1 MRKIIKMNFSDIQL
15 NESIQ
20 KSLVDLDFINP
31 TPIQI
36 KAIPFLLEST
46 QDLISLAQTG
56 TGKTAAFGLPII
68 NKINTKKKNT
78 QSIILCPTRELCLQI
93 TKDLKSYSKY
103 IKELRITPIYGG
115 SDIRKQMRELKIG
128 SQIVVGT
135 PGRVL
140 DLLNKKKLELKN
152 IEIVVLDEADEML
165 NMGFKEDI
173 DLILEGTNKNKQ
185 ILLFS
190 ATMPKE
196 VLKISKNYM
205 NKPKKIEVDSKNE
218 GAKDIEHNYY
228 LVMNLKD
235 KYQVLRRICDMNPNI
250 YGIVFCRT
258 RRECKDISSK
268 LMQDGYN
275 ADSLNGD
282 LSQPQR
288 DHVMNR
294 FRKKQIHLLVATDV
308 AARGIDVNDL
318 SHIINYNLPDENQ
331 IYIHRSGRTGRAGK
345 KGISIIIG
353 SVREK
358 RKILS
363 IQKTINKEITKKEI
377 PKGKD
382 ICEVQLMNLI
392 DRIINSDVTSDI
404 EQFIPSIMEKVSH
417 LNRED
422 LLKQLVS
429 LEFSRFLSFYNN
441 VSDINSDEK
450 IRNSNKGKAEK
461 GFSRFFINLGKKH
474 DLQPQNLLGLI
485 NEHTNNKDIA
495 IGKIDIMT
503 GFSFFETPIKY
514 EKEILT
520 ALEKFTWNNYR
531 CGVEL
536 SKAISGTSERKE
548 SKFKSSRN
556 GFKGNRG
563 KAKGSFKKSFKSQ
576 KSYKRKNK

>member
-1 MRKIIKMNFSDIQL
+1 MNFSDINL

-20 KSLVDLDFINP
+20 KSLIDLNFINP

-36 KAIPFLLEST
+36 QTIPFLLESN

-68 NKINTKKKNT
+68 NNINTKKKNT

-93 TKDLKSYSKY
+93 TKDLKLYSKY

-115 SDIRKQMRELKIG
+115 SDIRKQMRELKMG

-152 IEIVVLDEADEML
+152 IDIVVLDEADEML

-173 DLILEGTNKNKQ
+173 DLILEGTNENKQ

-205 NKPKKIEVDSKNE
+205 KKPKKIQVDSKNE
-218 GAKDIEHNYY
+218 GVKDIEHNYY

-235 KYQVLRRICDMNPNI
+235 RYQVLRRICDINPHI
-250 YGIVFCRT
+250 YGIIFCRT

-268 LMQDGYN
+268 LVQDGYN

-294 FRKKQIHLLVATDV
+294 FRKKHIQLLVATDV
-308 AARGIDVNDL
+308 AARGLDVNDL
-318 SHIINYNLPDENQ
+318 SHIINYNIPDENQ

-353 SVREK
+353 SVRDK

-363 IQKTINKEITKKEI
+363 IQKTINKEIIKKEI

-392 DRIINSDVTSDI
+392 ERIIHSEVNHDI
-404 EQFIPSIMEKVSH
+404 EKFIPSIMEKVSH

-441 VSDINSDEK
+441 VADINSDEK
-450 IRNSNKGKAEK
+450 KRNSNKGKAEK

-474 DLQPQNLLGLI
+474 NLQPQNLIGII
-485 NEHTNNKDIA
+485 NEFTNNKDIS

-503 GFSFFETPIKY
+503 GFSFFEIPTKH
-514 EKEILT
+514 EKEIRT
-520 ALEKFTWNNYR
+520 TLEKFTWNNYK

-536 SKAISGTSERKE
+536 SKAINDDSKRKE
-548 SKFKSSRN
+548 KKYKKSRK
-556 GFKGNRG
+556 GFRGNRS
-563 KAKGSFKKSFKSQ
+563 KSKGSFKKNI
-576 KSYKRKNK
+576 KRKSSRYLVTL

>member
-1 MRKIIKMNFSDIQL
+1 MNFPDINL

-20 KSLVDLDFINP
+20 KSLVDLNFINP

-36 KAIPFLLEST
+36 KAIPFLLESN

-68 NKINTKKKNT
+68 NNINTKKKNT

-93 TKDLKSYSKY
+93 TKDLKLYSKY

-115 SDIRKQMRELKIG
+115 SDIRKQMRELKMG

-173 DLILEGTNKNKQ
+173 DLILEGTNENKQ

-205 NKPKKIEVDSKNE
+205 KKPKKIEVDSKNE
-218 GAKDIEHNYY
+218 GVKDIEHNYY

-235 KYQVLRRICDMNPNI
+235 RYQVLRRICDINPHI
-250 YGIVFCRT
+250 YGIIFCRT

-268 LMQDGYN
+268 LVQDGYN

-294 FRKKQIHLLVATDV
+294 FRKKHIQLLVATDV
-308 AARGIDVNDL
+308 AARGLDVNDL
-318 SHIINYNLPDENQ
+318 SHIINYN
-331 IYIHRSGRTGRAGK
+331 ST
-345 KGISIIIG
+345 
-353 SVREK
+353 
-358 RKILS
+358 
-363 IQKTINKEITKKEI
+363 
-377 PKGKD
+377 
-382 ICEVQLMNLI
+382 
-392 DRIINSDVTSDI
+392 
-404 EQFIPSIMEKVSH
+404 
-417 LNRED
+417 
-422 LLKQLVS
+422 
-429 LEFSRFLSFYNN
+429 
-441 VSDINSDEK
+441 
-450 IRNSNKGKAEK
+450 
-461 GFSRFFINLGKKH
+461 
-474 DLQPQNLLGLI
+474 
-485 NEHTNNKDIA
+485 
-495 IGKIDIMT
+495 
-503 GFSFFETPIKY
+503 
-514 EKEILT
+514 
-520 ALEKFTWNNYR
+520 
-531 CGVEL
+531 
-536 SKAISGTSERKE
+536 
-548 SKFKSSRN
+548 
-556 GFKGNRG
+556 
-563 KAKGSFKKSFKSQ
+563 
-576 KSYKRKNK
+576 

>member
-1 MRKIIKMNFSDIQL
+1 MNFPDINL

-20 KSLVDLDFINP
+20 KSLVDLNFINP

-36 KAIPFLLEST
+36 KAIPFLLESN

-68 NKINTKKKNT
+68 NNINTKKKNT
-78 QSIILCPTRELCLQI
+78 QSIILCPTRELCIQI
-93 TKDLKSYSKY
+93 TKDLKLYSKY

-115 SDIRKQMRELKIG
+115 SDIRKQMRELKMG

-173 DLILEGTNKNKQ
+173 DLILEGTNENKQ

-205 NKPKKIEVDSKNE
+205 KKPKKIEVDSKNE
-218 GAKDIEHNYY
+218 GVKDIEHNCY

-235 KYQVLRRICDMNPNI
+235 RYQVLRRICDINPHI
-250 YGIVFCRT
+250 YGIIFCRT

-268 LMQDGYN
+268 LVQDGYN

-294 FRKKQIHLLVATDV
+294 FRKKHIQLLVATDV
-308 AARGIDVNDL
+308 AARGLDVNDL

-353 SVREK
+353 SVRDK

-363 IQKTINKEITKKEI
+363 IQKTINKEIIKKEI

-392 DRIINSDVTSDI
+392 ERIIHSEVNHDI
-404 EQFIPSIMEKVSH
+404 EKFIPSIMEKVSH

-441 VSDINSDEK
+441 VADINSDEK
-450 IRNSNKGKAEK
+450 KRNSNKGKAEK

-474 DLQPQNLLGLI
+474 NLQAQNLIGII
-485 NEHTNNKDIA
+485 NEFTNNKDIS

-503 GFSFFETPIKY
+503 GFSFFEIPTKH

-520 ALEKFTWNNYR
+520 TLEKFTWNNYK

-536 SKAISGTSERKE
+536 SKAINDDFNRKE
-548 SKFKSSRN
+548 KKYKKSRKE
-556 GFKGNRG
+556 FRGNRS
-563 KAKGSFKKSFKSQ
+563 KSKGSFKKNFKSK
-576 KSYKRKNK
+576 KSYKRRERTFSMK

>member
-1 MRKIIKMNFSDIQL
+1 MNFPDINL

-20 KSLVDLDFINP
+20 KSLVDLNFINP

-36 KAIPFLLEST
+36 KAIPFLLESN

-68 NKINTKKKNT
+68 NNINTKKKNT

-93 TKDLKSYSKY
+93 TKDLKLYSKY

-115 SDIRKQMRELKIG
+115 SDIRKQMRELKMG

-152 IEIVVLDEADEML
+152 IDIVVLDEADEML

-173 DLILEGTNKNKQ
+173 DLILEGTNENKQ

-205 NKPKKIEVDSKNE
+205 KKPKKIEVDSKNE
-218 GAKDIEHNYY
+218 GVKDIEHNYY

-235 KYQVLRRICDMNPNI
+235 RYQVLRRICDINPHI
-250 YGIVFCRT
+250 YGIIFCRT

-268 LMQDGYN
+268 LVQDGYN

-294 FRKKQIHLLVATDV
+294 FRKKHIQLLVATDV
-308 AARGIDVNDL
+308 AARGLDVNDL
-318 SHIINYNLPDENQ
+318 SHIINYTLPDENQ

-353 SVREK
+353 SVRDK

-363 IQKTINKEITKKEI
+363 IQKMINKEIIKKEI

-392 DRIINSDVTSDI
+392 ERIIHSEVNNDI
-404 EQFIPSIMEKVSH
+404 EKFIPSIMEKVSH

-441 VSDINSDEK
+441 VADINSDEK
-450 IRNSNKGKAEK
+450 KRNSNKGKAEK

-474 DLQPQNLLGLI
+474 NLQAQNLIGII
-485 NEHTNNKDIA
+485 NEFTNNKDIS

-503 GFSFFETPIKY
+503 GFSFFEIPTKH

-520 ALEKFTWNNYR
+520 TLEKFTWNNYK

-536 SKAISGTSERKE
+536 SKAINNDSNRKE
-548 SKFKSSRN
+548 KKYKKSRKE
-556 GFKGNRG
+556 FRGNRS
-563 KAKGSFKKSFKSQ
+563 KSKGSFKKNFKSK
-576 KSYKRKNK
+576 KSYKRRERTFSMK

>member
-1 MRKIIKMNFSDIQL
+1 MNFTDIKL
-15 NESIQ
+15 NQSIQ

-36 KAIPFLLEST
+36 KAIPFLLESN

-56 TGKTAAFGLPII
+56 TGKTAAFGLPLI
-68 NKINTKKKNT
+68 NKVNIKKKNT

-115 SDIRKQMRELKIG
+115 SDIRKQMRELKMG

-140 DLLNKKKLELKN
+140 DLLNKRKLDLKN
-152 IEIVVLDEADEML
+152 IEVLVLDEADEML

-173 DLILEGTNKNKQ
+173 DLILEGTNTDKQ

-235 KYQVLRRICDMNPNI
+235 RYQVLRRICDMNPNI

-294 FRKKQIHLLVATDV
+294 FRKKHIQLLVATDV
-308 AARGIDVNDL
+308 AARGLDVNDL

-353 SVREK
+353 SIRDK

-363 IQKTINKEITKKEI
+363 IEKTINKEIVKKEI

-392 DRIINSDVTSDI
+392 EKIINSEVNNDI
-404 EQFIPSIMEKVSH
+404 EKFIPSIMEKVSH

-441 VSDINSDEK
+441 VADINSDDRK
-450 IRNSNKGKAEK
+450 RNKNQGRAEK

-474 DLQPQNLLGLI
+474 DLQPQNLIGII
-485 NEHTNNKDIA
+485 NEHTNNKDIS

-503 GFSFFETPIKY
+503 GFSFFEIPIKY
-514 EKEILT
+514 EKEILS
-520 ALEKFTWNNYR
+520 ALEKFTWNNFR

-536 SKAISGTSERKE
+536 SKAINDNTERKD
-548 SKFKSSRN
+548 SKFKKPRK
-556 GFKGNRG
+556 GFRGNRD
-563 KAKGSFKKSFKSQ
+563 KSKGSFKKNFKS
-576 KSYKRKNK
+576 KKPFKRKNN

>member
-1 MRKIIKMNFSDIQL
+1 MNFSDINL

-20 KSLVDLDFINP
+20 KSLIDLNFINP

-36 KAIPFLLEST
+36 QTIPFLLESS

-68 NKINTKKKNT
+68 NNINTKKKNT

-93 TKDLKSYSKY
+93 TKDLKLYSKY

-115 SDIRKQMRELKIG
+115 SDIRKQMRELKMG

-152 IEIVVLDEADEML
+152 IDIVVLDEADEML

-173 DLILEGTNKNKQ
+173 DLILEGTNENKQ

-205 NKPKKIEVDSKNE
+205 KKPKKIQVDSKNE
-218 GAKDIEHNYY
+218 GVKDIEHNYY

-235 KYQVLRRICDMNPNI
+235 RYQVLRRICDINPHI
-250 YGIVFCRT
+250 YGIIFCRT

-268 LMQDGYN
+268 LVQDGYN

-294 FRKKQIHLLVATDV
+294 FRKKHIQLLVATDV
-308 AARGIDVNDL
+308 AARGLDVNDL
-318 SHIINYNLPDENQ
+318 SHIINYSIPDENQ

-353 SVREK
+353 SVRDK

-363 IQKTINKEITKKEI
+363 IQKTINKEIIKKEI

-392 DRIINSDVTSDI
+392 DRIIHSEVNHDI
-404 EQFIPSIMEKVSH
+404 EKFIPSIMEKVSH

-441 VSDINSDEK
+441 VADINSDEK
-450 IRNSNKGKAEK
+450 KRNSNKGKAEK

-474 DLQPQNLLGLI
+474 NLQPQNLIGII
-485 NEHTNNKDIA
+485 NEFTNNKDIS

-503 GFSFFETPIKY
+503 GFSFFEIPTKH
-514 EKEILT
+514 EKEIRT
-520 ALEKFTWNNYR
+520 TLEKFTWNNYK

-536 SKAISGTSERKE
+536 SKAINDDSKRKE
-548 SKFKSSRN
+548 KKYKKSRKGFRGNRSKF
-556 GFKGNRG
+556 
-563 KAKGSFKKSFKSQ
+563 KGSFKKNI
-576 KSYKRKNK
+576 KRKSSRYLVTL

>member
-1 MRKIIKMNFSDIQL
+1 MNFSDIKL

-36 KAIPFLLEST
+36 KAIPFLLESN

-68 NKINTKKKNT
+68 NKINTKDKNT

-103 IKELRITPIYGG
+103 VKELRITPIYGG
-115 SDIRKQMRELKIG
+115 SDIRKQMRELKMG
-128 SQIVVGT
+128 TQIVVGT

-173 DLILEGTNKNKQ
+173 DLILEGTNRNKQ

-205 NKPKKIEVDSKNE
+205 NEPKKIQVDSKNE
-218 GAKDIEHNYY
+218 GVIDIEHNYY

-235 KYQVLRRICDMNPNI
+235 RYQALRRICDMNPNI

-294 FRKKQIHLLVATDV
+294 FRKKQIQLLVATDV
-308 AARGIDVNDL
+308 AARGLDVNDL

-353 SVREK
+353 SVRDE

-363 IQKTINKEITKKEI
+363 IQKTINKEIVKKEI

-392 DRIINSDVTSDI
+392 DKIINSDVNNDI
-404 EQFIPSIMEKVSH
+404 EKFIPSIMEKVSH
-417 LNRED
+417 LKRED

-441 VSDINSDEK
+441 VADINSDDRK
-450 IRNSNKGKAEK
+450 RNKNQGRAEK

-474 DLQPQNLLGLI
+474 DLQPQNLIGII
-485 NEHTNNKDIA
+485 NEHTKNKDIS
-495 IGKIDIMT
+495 IGKIDIMA
-503 GFSFFETPIKY
+503 GFSFFEIPMNY
-514 EKEILT
+514 EKEILS

-536 SKAISGTSERKE
+536 SKAINDSAERQD
-548 SKFKSSRN
+548 SKFKKSRK
-556 GFKGNRG
+556 GFRGNKGKTN
-563 KAKGSFKKSFKSQ
+563 GSFKKSFKS
-576 KSYKRKNK
+576 KNSFKRRK

>member
-1 MRKIIKMNFSDIQL
+1 MNFSDINL

-20 KSLVDLDFINP
+20 KSLIDLNFINP

-36 KAIPFLLEST
+36 QTIPFLLESS

-68 NKINTKKKNT
+68 NNINTKKKNT

-93 TKDLKSYSKY
+93 TKDLKLYSKY

-115 SDIRKQMRELKIG
+115 SDIRKQMRELKMG

-152 IEIVVLDEADEML
+152 IDIVVLDEADEML

-173 DLILEGTNKNKQ
+173 DLILEGTNENKQ

-205 NKPKKIEVDSKNE
+205 KKPKKIQVDSKNE
-218 GAKDIEHNYY
+218 GVKDIEHNYY

-235 KYQVLRRICDMNPNI
+235 RYQVLRRICDINPHI
-250 YGIVFCRT
+250 YGIIFCRT

-268 LMQDGYN
+268 LVQDGYN

-294 FRKKQIHLLVATDV
+294 FRKKHIQLLVATDV
-308 AARGIDVNDL
+308 AARGLDVNDL
-318 SHIINYNLPDENQ
+318 SHIINYNIPDENQ

-353 SVREK
+353 SVRDK

-363 IQKTINKEITKKEI
+363 IQKTINKEIIKKEI

-392 DRIINSDVTSDI
+392 DRIIHSEVNHDI
-404 EQFIPSIMEKVSH
+404 EKFIPSIMEKVSH

-441 VSDINSDEK
+441 VADINSDEK
-450 IRNSNKGKAEK
+450 KRNSNKGKAEK

-474 DLQPQNLLGLI
+474 NLQPQNLIGII
-485 NEHTNNKDIA
+485 NEFTNNKDIS

-503 GFSFFETPIKY
+503 GFSFFEIPTKH
-514 EKEILT
+514 EKEIRT
-520 ALEKFTWNNYR
+520 TLEKFTWNNYK

-536 SKAISGTSERKE
+536 SKAINDDSKRKE
-548 SKFKSSRN
+548 KKYKKSRK
-556 GFKGNRG
+556 GFRGNRS
-563 KAKGSFKKSFKSQ
+563 KSKGSFKKNI
-576 KSYKRKNK
+576 KRKSSRYLVTL

>member
-1 MRKIIKMNFSDIQL
+1 MNFSDINL

-20 KSLVDLDFINP
+20 KSLIDLNFINP

-36 KAIPFLLEST
+36 QTIPFLLESN

-68 NKINTKKKNT
+68 NNINTKKKNT

-93 TKDLKSYSKY
+93 TKDLKLYSKY

-115 SDIRKQMRELKIG
+115 SDIRKQMRELKMG

-152 IEIVVLDEADEML
+152 IDIVVLDEADEML

-173 DLILEGTNKNKQ
+173 DLILEGTNENKQ

-205 NKPKKIEVDSKNE
+205 KKPKKIQVDSKNE
-218 GAKDIEHNYY
+218 GVKDIEHNYY

-235 KYQVLRRICDMNPNI
+235 RYQVLRRICDINPHI
-250 YGIVFCRT
+250 YGIIFCRT

-268 LMQDGYN
+268 LVQDGYN

-294 FRKKQIHLLVATDV
+294 FRKKHIQLLVATDV
-308 AARGIDVNDL
+308 AARGLDVNDL
-318 SHIINYNLPDENQ
+318 SHIINYNIPDENQ

-353 SVREK
+353 SVRDK

-363 IQKTINKEITKKEI
+363 IQKTINKEIIKKEI

-392 DRIINSDVTSDI
+392 DRIIHSEVNHDI
-404 EQFIPSIMEKVSH
+404 EKFIPSIMEKVSH

-441 VSDINSDEK
+441 VADINSDEK
-450 IRNSNKGKAEK
+450 KRNSNKGKAEK

-474 DLQPQNLLGLI
+474 NLQPQNLIGII
-485 NEHTNNKDIA
+485 NEFTNNKDIS

-503 GFSFFETPIKY
+503 GFSFFEIPTKH

-520 ALEKFTWNNYR
+520 TLEKFTWNNYK

-536 SKAISGTSERKE
+536 SKAINDDSKRKE
-548 SKFKSSRN
+548 KKYKKSRKGFRGNRSKF
-556 GFKGNRG
+556 
-563 KAKGSFKKSFKSQ
+563 KGSFKKNI
-576 KSYKRKNK
+576 KRKSSRYLVTL

>member
-1 MRKIIKMNFSDIQL
+1 MNFPDINL

-20 KSLVDLDFINP
+20 KSLVDLNFINP

-36 KAIPFLLEST
+36 KAIPFLLESN

-68 NKINTKKKNT
+68 NNINTKKKNT

-93 TKDLKSYSKY
+93 TKDLKLYSKY

-115 SDIRKQMRELKIG
+115 SDIRKQMRELKMG

-152 IEIVVLDEADEML
+152 IDIVVLDEADEML

-173 DLILEGTNKNKQ
+173 DLILEGTNENKQ

-205 NKPKKIEVDSKNE
+205 KKPKKIEVDSKNE
-218 GAKDIEHNYY
+218 GVKDIEHNYY

-235 KYQVLRRICDMNPNI
+235 RYQVLRRICDINPHI
-250 YGIVFCRT
+250 YGIIFCRT

-268 LMQDGYN
+268 LVQDGYN

-294 FRKKQIHLLVATDV
+294 FRKKHIQLLVATDV
-308 AARGIDVNDL
+308 AARGLDVNDL

-353 SVREK
+353 SVRDK

-363 IQKTINKEITKKEI
+363 IQKTINKEIIKKEI

-392 DRIINSDVTSDI
+392 ERIIHSEVNHDI
-404 EQFIPSIMEKVSH
+404 EKFIPSIMEKVSH

-441 VSDINSDEK
+441 VADINSDEK
-450 IRNSNKGKAEK
+450 KRNSNKGKAEK

-474 DLQPQNLLGLI
+474 DLQAQNLIGII
-485 NEHTNNKDIA
+485 NEFTNNKDIS

-503 GFSFFETPIKY
+503 GFSFFEIPTKH

-520 ALEKFTWNNYR
+520 TLEKFTWNNYK

-536 SKAISGTSERKE
+536 SKAINNDSKRKE
-548 SKFKSSRN
+548 KKYKKSRKGFRGNKSKS
-556 GFKGNRG
+556 
-563 KAKGSFKKSFKSQ
+563 KGSFKKNFKSK
-576 KSYKRKNK
+576 KSYKRRERTFSMK